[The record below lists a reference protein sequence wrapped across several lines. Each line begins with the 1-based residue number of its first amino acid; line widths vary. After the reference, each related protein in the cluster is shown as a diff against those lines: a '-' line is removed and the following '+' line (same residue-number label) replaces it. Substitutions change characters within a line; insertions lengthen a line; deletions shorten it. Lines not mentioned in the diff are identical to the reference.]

1 MVKIPNP
8 LEPSSPSITPAKF
21 PKTLTPPQLAGYPA
35 YVKRYPGVSVFVQ
48 NEANAVKARPVIAN
62 YNEVSQAMGQ
72 AIEAVLL
79 GKGQPQQELDQ
90 AAEQA
95 NQTLATGQ

>member
-1 MVKIPNP
+1 
-8 LEPSSPSITPAKF
+8 
-21 PKTLTPPQLAGYPA
+21 
-35 YVKRYPGVSVFVQ
+35 
-48 NEANAVKARPVIAN
+48 VIAN

-90 AAEQA
+90 AAQQA
-95 NQTLATGQ
+95 DQTLATGQ

>member
-1 MVKIPNP
+1 M
-8 LEPSSPSITPAKF
+8 
-21 PKTLTPPQLAGYPA
+21 
-35 YVKRYPGVSVFVQ
+35 FVQ

-95 NQTLATGQ
+95 DQTLADWASDRRGRPAPNTSAAGCSWRRPPC